1 MIPVAGETVMVAG
14 DSTIVLCGVVRTARV
29 ETRTVRGLSWLSGG
43 VEAGVGYEN

>member
-1 MIPVAGETVMVAG
+1 MPVAGETVIVAG
-14 DSTIVLCGVVRTARV
+14 DSARVLWGVVKTALV